1 MGNSIRTMQIEIVAI
16 GEEGGEISEP
26 GSFFSSGNWSASV
39 IERWRVEDL
48 APNAT
53 GSVLVQVFSPS
64 EIGDSLNFEI
74 RVWSTGN
81 SLDYLSVN
89 HEVSVVPREGGEI
102 SILEDGCSTSNIIP
116 GDACEVRVVLVNT
129 GDSPTS
135 FRISLSGIPEWIN
148 LHPEMDFVELQK
160 R

>member
-1 MGNSIRTMQIEIVAI
+1 MK
-16 GEEGGEISEP
+16 GGEISEP

-64 EIGDSLNFEI
+64 EVGDSLNFEI

-89 HEVSVVPREGGEI
+89 HEVSVVPREGGRYRYWKTVVLHRISFREMRVRSGWFW
-102 SILEDGCSTSNIIP
+102 SILAIAGHHFN
-116 GDACEVRVVLVNT
+116 
-129 GDSPTS
+129 
-135 FRISLSGIPEWIN
+135 ISLSGIPEWIN
-148 LHPEMDFVELQK
+148 LHTEMDCC
-160 R
+160 

>member
-1 MGNSIRTMQIEIVAI
+1 M
-16 GEEGGEISEP
+16 EISEP
-26 GSFFSSGNWSASV
+26 GSFFSSVNWSDSV
-39 IERWRVEDL
+39 IVRWRVEDL

-53 GSVLVQVFSPS
+53 DSVLVQVFSPS
-64 EIGDSLNFEI
+64 EIGDALNFEI

-81 SLDYLSVN
+81 SPDYLSVN
-89 HEVSVVPREGGEI
+89 HEVSVVPRDGGEI

-148 LHPEMDFVELQK
+148 LNPEMDFVELQ
-160 R
+160 RGESSDPISLSLIHI